1 MHQVV
6 ITNCPNNEVAQ
17 RIAKKLVTEKL
28 AACVNIVPNITSVYE
43 WQGELQQDNEVMLII
58 KTKSSLFTQLK
69 QKIEQL
75 HPYDVAEIIALD
87 IQQGNKLYLN
97 WISDTV
103 KD

>member
-58 KTKSSLFTQLK
+58 KTKFSLFTQVK
-69 QKIEQL
+69 DTIELL

-87 IQQGNKLYLN
+87 IQQGNELYLN

>member
-87 IQQGNKLYLN
+87 IQQGNELYLN